1 MIDNYFIFAESL
13 GACSVQLSLLLV
25 FLWQHWDQIKVLA
38 VQFGVG
44 VKHAD
49 KMAMA
54 RVRSGASKRQR
65 LLTNPMMN
73 PLMAMGMNPGMHPMF
88 GTMLNPAM
96 AAMTQPFDLDESDS
110 ENAIVPTHTAS
121 ASAGASPV
129 VPDARPASGG
139 DVPMANPAAAG
150 NTVDVRSGICS
161 CSQCFARSGSAPC
174 CSLWSSGT
182 WGSEDQSL
190 NLYNSSP
197 PEGLIEIWID
207 SWYTKDCK

>member
-1 MIDNYFIFAESL
+1 M
-13 GACSVQLSLLLV
+13 
-25 FLWQHWDQIKVLA
+25 
-38 VQFGVG
+38 QFGVG

-121 ASAGASPV
+121 ASAGASPI

-150 NTVDVRSGICS
+150 NTVDVDP
-161 CSQCFARSGSAPC
+161 ASAAAANA
-174 CSLWSSGT
+174 LRDLAVHRAALYDHRGR
-182 WGSEDQSL
+182 EDQKINRSTSTIRAL
-190 NLYNSSP
+190 P
-197 PEGLIEIWID
+197 RV
-207 SWYTKDCK
+207 